1 MKFHTGRFLSSSRHL
16 IHLQNE
22 VLKNLRLQG
31 GVALNKI
38 QQKATILAP
47 AIRNF
52 SMPSTAQVSPDE
64 IRKGFSKAM
73 SDMYRDEVPLYGAL
87 MELVAETNAHVLDTQ
102 PLLAQ
107 QLQRTGEIQ
116 RLDMERHGAIRLGT
130 ATELATIRRLFA
142 VMGMQPVGYY
152 DLTPAGVPVHSTAFR
167 AVHEQA
173 LQTSPFRVF
182 TSLLRLELIENLDLR
197 AFAETALAKRSIFTS
212 GALALIEKAENQG
225 GLNAQDADEF
235 IRQAL
240 ETFRWHH
247 TATVTGAQYQ
257 QLSDQHRLIADVV
270 AFKGPHI
277 NHLTPRTLDID
288 QVQAAMPGKG
298 ITPKAV
304 IEGPPRRHCPIL
316 LRQTSFKALDEPI
329 AFTDAQGSHSA
340 RFGEIEQRGVALT
353 PKGRALYDQL
363 LNAARDAL
371 GAFPNEGNAARYV
384 KLMEQHFQAFPDN
397 HAQMREQGLAYYRYF
412 PTEQGLAAR
421 GSADQP
427 RTLEA
432 LIAAG
437 HIDVEPLVY
446 EDFLP
451 VSAAGIFQSNL
462 GDAAQS
468 HYAANSNQAEFE
480 QALGQRTIDEL
491 KLYGET
497 QQRSIDECTQA
508 LLA

>member
-1 MKFHTGRFLSSSRHL
+1 MPT
-16 IHLQNE
+16 
-22 VLKNLRLQG
+22 
-31 GVALNKI
+31 VAY
-38 QQKATILAP
+38 
-47 AIRNF
+47 
-52 SMPSTAQVSPDE
+52 VSPDD
-64 IRKGFSKAM
+64 IRKGFSRAM

-87 MELVAETNAHVLDTQ
+87 MELVADTNAAVLERDQ
-102 PLLAQ
+102 ALAAH
-107 QLQRTGEIQ
+107 LQRTGEIQ

-130 ATELATIRRLFA
+130 AAELATIGRLFA

-167 AVHEQA
+167 AVHEQS

-182 TSLLRLELIENLDLR
+182 TSLLRLELIENPELR
-197 AFAETALAKRSIFTS
+197 AFAEQALAKRSIFTP
-212 GALALIEKAENQG
+212 GALALIEQAERDG
-225 GLNAQDADEF
+225 GLNAEDAKTF
-235 IRQAL
+235 IGQAL

-247 TATVTGAQYQ
+247 TATVTAAQYQ

-304 IEGPPRRHCPIL
+304 IEGSPRRQCPIL

-329 AFTDAQGSHSA
+329 AFADAKGSHSA

-363 LNAARDAL
+363 LNAARDEL
-371 GAFPNEGNAARYV
+371 GAFPTEGNATRYMQ
-384 KLMEQHFQAFPDN
+384 LMEQHFQAFPDD
-397 HAQMREQGLAYYRYF
+397 HAQMREQGLAYFRYF
-412 PTEQGLAAR
+412 ATEQGLAAR
-421 GSADQP
+421 GACDQP

-432 LIAAG
+432 LVAAG

-468 HYAANSNQAEFE
+468 HYAANSNRLEFE
-480 QALGQRTIDEL
+480 HALGRQTIDEL

-497 QQRSIDECTQA
+497 QQRSIEACTQA

>member
-1 MKFHTGRFLSSSRHL
+1 M
-16 IHLQNE
+16 
-22 VLKNLRLQG
+22 
-31 GVALNKI
+31 
-38 QQKATILAP
+38 P
-47 AIRNF
+47 A
-52 SMPSTAQVSPDE
+52 SAHVSPDE

-73 SDMYRDEVPLYGAL
+73 SEMYRAEVPLYGTL
-87 MELVAETNAHVLDTQ
+87 MELVAQVNAQTLEADSR
-102 PLLAQ
+102 LAQ
-107 QLQRTGEIQ
+107 HLQRTGEIQ

-130 ATELATIRRLFA
+130 AAELATIRRLFA

-167 AVHEQA
+167 AVHESA

-182 TSLLRLELIENLDLR
+182 TSLLRLELIENPDLR
-197 AFAETALAKRSIFTS
+197 AFAENALAKRSIFTP
-212 GALALIEKAENQG
+212 GALALIEQAERDG
-225 GLNAQDADEF
+225 GLNVEDADEF

-247 TATVTGAQYQ
+247 TATVTAAQYQ

-288 QVQAAMPGKG
+288 QVQVAMPGKG

-304 IEGPPRRHCPIL
+304 IEGPPPRQCPIL

-353 PKGRALYDQL
+353 PKGRALYDRL
-363 LNAARDAL
+363 LNAARDEL
-371 GAFPNEGNAARYV
+371 GAFPNEANAARYGQ
-384 KLMEQHFQAFPDN
+384 LMAHHFQAFPDTY
-397 HAQMREQGLAYYRYF
+397 AQLREQGLAYFRYF
-412 PTEQGLAAR
+412 ATAQGLAVR
-421 GSADQP
+421 GNPAQP
-427 RTLEA
+427 RTLPE
-432 LIAAG
+432 LIDAG

-480 QALGQRTIDEL
+480 KALGSPTIDEL

-497 QQRSIDECTQA
+497 QQRSVDECMRV
-508 LLA
+508 LLG